1 MPPVRTTCSIITALV
16 NPFGMAI
23 LGAVVTFILTAREG
37 VHPDERPDR
46 ARAGRAVVRD
56 EGGIVH
62 VNLDV
67 AKSDASTNLMVH
79 DSSGRELGSFLLL
92 QNGTMMFE
100 PTGSDPVRFHFRRY
114 KSMAV
119 RLSTMGRHARF
130 QFDAQPDGSAEML
143 VTDAVGKPIHGVRV
157 SEHGDVTTHQT
168 EPAP

>member
-1 MPPVRTTCSIITALV
+1 MPPARTTCSVISAIV

-23 LGAVVTFILTAREG
+23 LGAVVTLILTSREA
-37 VHPDERPDR
+37 VHPVELPDR

-62 VNLDV
+62 VTLDV

-79 DSSGRELGSFLLL
+79 DSGGRELGSFLLL
-92 QNGTMMFE
+92 QDGTMIFE
-100 PTGSDPVRFHFRRY
+100 PTRSDPVRFHFHRY

-119 RLSTMGRHARF
+119 RLSTMGSHARF
-130 QFDAQPDGSAEML
+130 QLDAQPDGSAEML

-157 SEHGDVTTHQT
+157 SEQGDVTTLQT
-168 EPAP
+168 EPGP